1 MVVTRT
7 RASKSYARSAEIQL
21 LPRLIE
27 VQLQSF
33 KLFQNE
39 LLRELF
45 EEISPIESFN
55 GEARIRIHG
64 EIWSARSATALQQGQ
79 QVRVTDLEGL
89 TLLVKPLNQGHTESQ
104 SKES

>member
-7 RASKSYARSAEIQL
+7 RASKTYARSAEIQL

-39 LLRELF
+39 LLL
-45 EEISPIESFN
+45 STKMS
-55 GEARIRIHG
+55 
-64 EIWSARSATALQQGQ
+64 
-79 QVRVTDLEGL
+79 GL
-89 TLLVKPLNQGHTESQ
+89 PKML
-104 SKES
+104 